1 VGGQLSG
8 QLNQPIRRRHPRLA
22 HLVVRNRELNS
33 QLSPISTCI
42 GYRPSKWSFYPEWT
56 GSRDSFKAEIA
67 KFLQINQT
75 VLVKR
80 IYTKL
85 KNDADGEN
93 PYNEL
98 NWANE
103 KRHYY
108 KNN

>member
-1 VGGQLSG
+1 MPPNKPKTCERSTVRATKPT
-8 QLNQPIRRRHPRLA
+8 NQKAPPSASSLG
-22 HLVVRNRELNS
+22 REKSQLNS

-42 GYRPSKWSFYPEWT
+42 GYRPTTWSFYPEWT

-85 KNDADGEN
+85 KNDADGEIHIMD
-93 PYNEL
+93 L
-98 NWANE
+98 TGLMT
-103 KRHYY
+103 
-108 KNN
+108 